1 MQGCWKKFAYCEC
14 LLVEH
19 CCHTISGSFSQLL
32 GFDEEMAVAHLRNL
46 RGCQAEEISAAQV
59 LNTLS
64 VDHQQ
69 GLPKHAS

>member
-32 GFDEEMAVAHLRNL
+32 GSDEEMAVAHYKVL
-46 RGCQAEEISAAQV
+46 AEVAESLPGKATSQV
-59 LNTLS
+59 MPFVSLVVNIN
-64 VDHQQ
+64 
-69 GLPKHAS
+69 A